1 MGISKYNFS
10 LETRLYI
17 MKDNKMPKSFKWF
30 NNNSKCIAANGSMKM
45 HSIQAIKGKF
55 IGLDLKQATT

>member
-1 MGISKYNFS
+1 
-10 LETRLYI
+10 